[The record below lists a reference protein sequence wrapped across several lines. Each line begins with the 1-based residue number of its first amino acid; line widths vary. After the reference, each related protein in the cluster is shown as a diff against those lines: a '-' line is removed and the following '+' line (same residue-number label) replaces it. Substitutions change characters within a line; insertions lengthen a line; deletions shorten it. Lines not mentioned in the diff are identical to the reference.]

1 MSEPARQ
8 HSLRM
13 KRKLVSHCSE
23 LFKHY
28 DSMCQVIREEHPAGD
43 NTRQDSDEKAQPNN
57 PTEAGL
63 LGILSR

>member
-1 MSEPARQ
+1 MN
-8 HSLRM
+8 
-13 KRKLVSHCSE
+13 RKLVSHCSE

-63 LGILSR
+63 LGI